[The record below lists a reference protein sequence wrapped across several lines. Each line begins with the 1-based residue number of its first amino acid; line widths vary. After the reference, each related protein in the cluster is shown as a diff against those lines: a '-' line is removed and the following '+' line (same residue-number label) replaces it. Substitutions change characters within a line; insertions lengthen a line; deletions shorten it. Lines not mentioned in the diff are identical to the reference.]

1 MILANLWTDFCN
13 LFTQMHW
20 IVVVLLVLGFILCI
34 IEAVV
39 PGFGIFGI
47 LGILCEVGAIVV
59 HAVFSGSVAQVFFLV
74 LIVALVILLL
84 FLIFVRSAKYGLLA
98 KSAIAENKTALPKDF
113 KDKAEKELSAL
124 VGKEGLAITE
134 CRPVGKIRI
143 EQETYEAQS
152 IGTVIKKG
160 EVIRVVSIEDARI
173 MIDRL
178 IY

>member
-1 MILANLWTDFCN
+1 
-13 LFTQMHW
+13 
-20 IVVVLLVLGFILCI
+20 
-34 IEAVV
+34 
-39 PGFGIFGI
+39 
-47 LGILCEVGAIVV
+47 
-59 HAVFSGSVAQVFFLV
+59 
-74 LIVALVILLL
+74 LVILLL